1 MAQARKSA
9 KLCLVRLGWPH
20 DRLRPHP
27 RHDQGRSGVHQGREK
42 NRTKTNQD
50 REIELCPRAL
60 EVLRRQ
66 LALREKFVAAG
77 KINHPFVLFWHDGS
91 RIRSYFP
98 PYELWRKV
106 MKALPA
112 VSYHP
117 PYNRR
122 HSFISRRLMI
132 GHNRLLV
139 AQEDGH
145 SVTTMEETY
154 AAWIN
159 GTKSDDLEKIRA
171 ALAAGPANV

>member
-91 RIRSYFP
+91 RIRSCFP
-98 PYELWRKV
+98 PYKLWRKV

-117 PYNRR
+117 P
-122 HSFISRRLMI
+122 HSFTSWRLMI
-132 GHNRLLV
+132 DHNRLL

-154 AAWIN
+154 AAWISE
-159 GTKSDDLEKIRA
+159 TKSDDLEKIRA
-171 ALAAGPANV
+171 AL